1 MSRSCV
7 YVLHDVDSQGFSG
20 DIDLFTGRVLESEC
34 LANSE
39 EDGWEHR
46 EALKVDP

>member
-7 YVLHDVDSQGFSG
+7 CVLHAVDSQGFSG
-20 DIDLFTGRVLESEC
+20 GIDLFTERVLESGC

-39 EDGWEHR
+39 EDG
-46 EALKVDP
+46 